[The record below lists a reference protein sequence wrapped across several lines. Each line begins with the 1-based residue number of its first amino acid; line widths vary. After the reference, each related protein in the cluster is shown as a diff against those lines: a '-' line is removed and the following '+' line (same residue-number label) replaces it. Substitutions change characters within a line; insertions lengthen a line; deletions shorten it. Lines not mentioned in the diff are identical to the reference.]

1 MGNRAM
7 SKELITLGNRVR
19 EERKRQGLSQES
31 LAELVGVSTN
41 TVSRIE
47 GGQTAMS
54 VDVFRKIVQ
63 ELGIDANE
71 LLGIKQM
78 RKENDG
84 SWWALSHDMKK
95 LEKRELDVVCRTM
108 ETLVSELRKS

>member
-1 MGNRAM
+1 MGNRSM

-31 LAELVGVSTN
+31 LAELIGVSTN

-63 ELGIDANE
+63 ELA
-71 LLGIKQM
+71 LRFIK
-78 RKENDG
+78 KFNKN
-84 SWWALSHDMKK
+84 H
-95 LEKRELDVVCRTM
+95 C
-108 ETLVSELRKS
+108 